1 MAVMNPPDFPLTG
14 GCLCGAVRF
23 ELSALPITSGYC
35 HCKRCQ
41 RRSGTAASPQ
51 ARAAPGSFTLMQG
64 EEQLRTWTPNGGFS
78 KTFCSVCGSSLWS
91 QSPDDPEI
99 RSVRLGVF
107 DGDPGIRPS
116 DRQHL
121 ASAAVWEP
129 VPDDDLAH
137 YDGPRP

>member
-1 MAVMNPPDFPLTG
+1 MTELPLTG

-23 ELSALPITSGYC
+23 AVDAPLTFAGYC

-51 ARAAPGSFTLMQG
+51 GRVAPGAFRLLSG
-64 EEQLRTWTPNGGFS
+64 EEHVRSWTPDDGLT
-78 KTFCSVCGSSLWS
+78 KEFCGTCGAQLWS
-91 QSPDDPEI
+91 RNADGAI

-116 DRQHL
+116 DRQWVS
-121 ASAAVWEP
+121 SAASWEP
-129 VPDDDLAH
+129 IPDDGLVRH
-137 YDGPRP
+137 DGPRPGP